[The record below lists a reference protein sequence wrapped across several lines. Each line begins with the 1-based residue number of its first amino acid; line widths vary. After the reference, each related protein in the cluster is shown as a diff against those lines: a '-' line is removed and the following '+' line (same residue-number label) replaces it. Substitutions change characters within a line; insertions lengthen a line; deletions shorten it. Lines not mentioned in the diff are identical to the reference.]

1 MRRTLSCGAA
11 AAGAPLQRR
20 GPSPEIGGGSGS
32 AEGRA
37 LRLRRFVV
45 TGMTGIYIEGG
56 GEGRFRH
63 NGGDLE
69 AGFLA
74 RASASELGLLRLR
87 VDDPDAAGRIL
98 AECGYAVEPGTAA
111 VRGAGDRPV
120 DLPELVA
127 VLTRRGMAVE
137 IRTVIPCL
145 YQG

>member
-1 MRRTLSCGAA
+1 
-11 AAGAPLQRR
+11 
-20 GPSPEIGGGSGS
+20 
-32 AEGRA
+32 
-37 LRLRRFVV
+37 
-45 TGMTGIYIEGG
+45 MTGIYFEGRGG
-56 GEGRFRH
+56 GMFRR
-63 NGGDLE
+63 GDGEVE

-111 VRGAGDRPV
+111 VRGVGDRPI

-127 VLTRRGMAVE
+127 VLTRRGMTVE